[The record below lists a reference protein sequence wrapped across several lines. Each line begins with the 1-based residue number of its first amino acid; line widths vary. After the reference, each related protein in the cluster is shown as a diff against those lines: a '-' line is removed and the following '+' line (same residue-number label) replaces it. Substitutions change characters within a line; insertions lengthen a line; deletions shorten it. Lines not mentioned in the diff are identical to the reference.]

1 MPAVSFQ
8 SLALGVSHGAGS
20 DELEALS
27 DVRRP
32 EARSAQIER
41 PEGVA
46 RAFHVSRYMVEPS
59 ERVLARN
66 LLSKERVRAADVDEM
81 EEGGP

>member
-8 SLALGVSHGAGS
+8 SRADGVSQGASS
-20 DELEALS
+20 DELESLA
-27 DVRRP
+27 DVRST
-32 EARSAQIER
+32 EARSAEIER
-41 PEGVA
+41 PEGVT

-66 LLSKERVRAADVDEM
+66 LLSKELVRTADVDEM